1 MGSLLTQQNIRT
13 LLLITCTVTYM
24 LVGAAVFSALEYDK
38 DQEERKKYMQIY
50 RRLQR
55 EYNISKAD
63 MNELAK
69 YLHKRKHVEY
79 ALEPWSFA
87 GSVYFTAVTITTIG
101 YGHSVPRTFLGKL
114 FCILYAMIGV
124 PLNLTMFQAI
134 GERMGVLLSFSIKK
148 LKICLNMKNTEVSL
162 VQLVAVG
169 LVLWIVSLCAGAA
182 LFSRFEAWDFFTSL
196 YYFFVTLT
204 TIGFGD
210 LVALQEVKHERTR
223 DKKTMYIAATM
234 IMIYVGLT
242 IASSVINL
250 LVLRLMELQQPKKKR
265 HKLSVQPGPRCNH
278 CQNGK
283 LLKVDTTEDSGIE
296 ANQSVMILKNFEDE
310 LSFTSYRQLHQ
321 KRKSI

>member
-1 MGSLLTQQNIRT
+1 MNS
-13 LLLITCTVTYM
+13 
-24 LVGAAVFSALEYDK
+24 
-38 DQEERKKYMQIY
+38 KYNLSI
-50 RRLQR
+50 
-55 EYNISKAD
+55 
-63 MNELAK
+63 
-69 YLHKRKHVEY
+69 
-79 ALEPWSFA
+79 P
-87 GSVYFTAVTITTIG
+87 G

-114 FCILYAMIGV
+114 FCICYAGIGV

-134 GERMGVLLSFSIKK
+134 GERIGVLLSYSIKK
-148 LKICLNMKNTEVSL
+148 LKISLGMKNTEVSL
-162 VQLVAVG
+162 VQLVGVG
-169 LVLWIVSLCAGAA
+169 LVTWIIALCAGAA
-182 LFSRFEAWDFFTSL
+182 LFAKYESWDFFTSL

-210 LVALQEVKHERTR
+210 LVALQEVNHERTK
-223 DKKTMYIAATM
+223 DNKTLYIALTM
-234 IMIYVGLT
+234 CMIYVGLT

-283 LLKVDTTEDSGIE
+283 LLKAETTEDSGID
-296 ANQSVMILKNFEDE
+296 ANQSIIILKNFEDE